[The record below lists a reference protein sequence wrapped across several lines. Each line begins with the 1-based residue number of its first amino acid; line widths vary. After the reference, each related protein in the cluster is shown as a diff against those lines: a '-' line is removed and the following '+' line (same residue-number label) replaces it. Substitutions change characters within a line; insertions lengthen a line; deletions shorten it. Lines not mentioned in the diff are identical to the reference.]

1 MYAHVQSRQR
11 ALAERAAFQ
20 SYVHMYT
27 DNLAAVVLRS
37 VLQELLL
44 AAAIIIVA
52 LIYILAAFSLGAIMA
67 RATSDGTPDTEQQA
81 SPAPLFNPNPPDI

>member
-20 SYVHMYT
+20 SYVHMHA
-27 DNLAAVVLRS
+27 DNLAAAVLRS

-52 LIYILAAFSLGAIMA
+52 LIYIRAAFALGAVMV
-67 RATSDGTPDTEQQA
+67 RATSDAEQQA